1 MATIHSANGC
11 MIKIFRKLGL
21 TMAGNLQISIKDEA
35 TAKAWLATVQDI
47 NSDYLKAMTDASET
61 MINMQDFA
69 EGTMVDEFVKYG
81 TNLLN
86 AAETTYKAID
96 TIADTVNKVLGF
108 VGEFVSGAVSG
119 IGKLANAILGQ

>member
-1 MATIHSANGC
+1 
-11 MIKIFRKLGL
+11 
-21 TMAGNLQISIKDEA
+21 MAGNLQISIKDET
-35 TAKAWLATVQDI
+35 TAKAWLEMVRDI

-81 TNLLN
+81 TDLLN
-86 AAETTYKAID
+86 AAETTYNAID
-96 TIADTVNKVLGF
+96 TIADTVNKILGL

-119 IGKLANAILGQ
+119 IGKLAGAILGL

>member
-1 MATIHSANGC
+1 
-11 MIKIFRKLGL
+11 
-21 TMAGNLQISIKDEA
+21 MAGNLQISIKYEA
-35 TAKAWLATVQDI
+35 TAKQLLAMVQDI
-47 NSDYLKAMTDASET
+47 NTDYLKAMTDASET

-96 TIADTVNKVLGF
+96 TIADTVNKVMGF

-119 IGKLANAILGQ
+119 IGKLGNASLGQ